1 MLRVVKSELIRLKR
15 PSFIVGG
22 IGAMAAFGS
31 IATAI
36 GFAAA
41 GKSGPGPGQ
50 YIPTG
55 AALAA
60 PDGFTAG
67 LMLAANLIGIVALSF
82 WAIAV
87 ASDYSTGLIRLL
99 AQAEPRRWRLLV
111 GKTVALVLYM
121 LAGTLAATLAAYGT
135 ALACAPL
142 FDVSTSAWGT
152 GTLVTLAEA
161 FRNLSLSAVVWGGIG
176 LLVALLTRSS
186 GVAIAAGVGYV
197 VIFENMIV
205 AVAEDAG
212 TWLLGGTLT
221 ALAGGGTPAISFES
235 AQQLGAAYFAAAILI
250 AITVMHFR
258 EITY

>member
-1 MLRVVKSELIRLKR
+1 MLRVIKSELIRLNR
-15 PSFIVGG
+15 PSFLIGG

-31 IATAI
+31 ISTII

-41 GKSGPGPGQ
+41 GKTGPGPGA
-50 YIPTG
+50 YIPTV

-60 PDGFTAG
+60 SNGFTAG
-67 LMLAANLIGIVALSF
+67 LMLAANLIGIIALSF

-111 GKTVALVLYM
+111 GKALALVLYT
-121 LAGTLAATLAAYGT
+121 LAGALAATLAAAGT
-135 ALACAPL
+135 ALVCAPI
-142 FDVSTSAWGT
+142 FDVSTAAWGT
-152 GTLVTLAEA
+152 DTLITLAEA
-161 FRNLSLSAVVWGGIG
+161 FRNLSLSAIVWGVIG

-205 AVAEDAG
+205 AVASDAG
-212 TWLLGGTLT
+212 KWLLGGTLT
-221 ALAGGGTPAISFES
+221 ALAAGGTPAISLES
-235 AQQLGAAYFAAAILI
+235 ALQLGSAYLVAGILI
-250 AITVMHFR
+250 SIAVMHFR

>member
-1 MLRVVKSELIRLKR
+1 MLRVIKSELIRLNR
-15 PSFIVGG
+15 PSFLIGG

-31 IATAI
+31 ISTII

-41 GKSGPGPGQ
+41 GKAGPGPGA
-50 YIPTG
+50 YIPTV

-60 PDGFTAG
+60 SNGFTAG
-67 LMLAANLIGIVALSF
+67 LMLAANLIGIIALSF

-111 GKTVALVLYM
+111 GKALALVLYT
-121 LAGTLAATLAAYGT
+121 LAGALAATLAAAGT
-135 ALACAPL
+135 ALVCAPI
-142 FDVSTSAWGT
+142 FDVSTAAWGT
-152 GTLVTLAEA
+152 DTLITLAEA
-161 FRNLSLSAVVWGGIG
+161 FRNLSLSAIVWGVIG

-205 AVAEDAG
+205 AVASNAG
-212 TWLLGGTLT
+212 KWLLGGTLT
-221 ALAGGGTPAISFES
+221 ALAAGGTPAISFES
-235 AQQLGAAYFAAAILI
+235 ALQLGVAYLVAGILI
-250 AITVMHFR
+250 SIVVMHFR